1 MPLRKI
7 DEREKTDV
15 GRSTDLRRRKKKAG
29 PGGTARDPKKPVKPQ
44 PSPQMAQKPR
54 RLKVDLLKGS
64 IDKNLKKVEAE
75 GGSPRLIQK
84 GERMRRALNKS
95 FGNVRRRSEYAFLTG
110 GQAKL
115 DKNNNNKIDA
125 QDFKILKAEKAK
137 GRGMGLQD
145 EKMKPGKVMKA
156 RKGRKFFT
164 ARVTGDDDSFNKKM
178 QLQKE
183 GVIDKKTGAGRERL
197 TKAVKSVKLGKK
209 LLLPVAAGIGAVQYL
224 KKKMKER
231 KEEPKKKMGGG
242 MMQRPM
248 QYKAG
253 TMIKARGGG
262 IARSK
267 PTKMY

>member
-15 GRSTDLRRRKKKAG
+15 GRSTDLRRRKKKLG
-29 PGGTARDPKKPVKPQ
+29 PAGGTARNPKKPVKPQ
-44 PSPQMAQKPR
+44 PSPRTAPPPR
-54 RLKVDLLKGS
+54 RLKSEGQS
-64 IDKNLKKVEAE
+64 FNKNSGLTK
-75 GGSPRLIQK
+75 Q
-84 GERMRRALNKS
+84 GERRVKS
-95 FGNVRRRSEYAFLTG
+95 RMTGGDYTDVLFPNVYLTG

-156 RKGRKFFT
+156 RR
-164 ARVTGDDDSFNKKM
+164 GDFIKRRMMLAGKSDGDTSFDAKKKAQDM
-178 QLQKE
+178 
-183 GVIDKKTGAGRERL
+183 GMIDKKTGKGRDKFM
-197 TKAVKSVKLGKK
+197 KAAKSVKLGAR
-209 LLLPVAAGIGAVQYL
+209 LLLPVAAGVATVQYL
-224 KKKMKER
+224 KKKMKD
-231 KEEPKKKMGGG
+231 KKDKPKKKMGGG